1 MKKLKTV
8 VLPVARMAAPLLAVF
23 ALTACEEEKSEPL
36 PDLPPIEIPKDVPGL
51 YSGSLPCDDCTS
63 RMVRMTLGEDSS
75 VEAIQLVLR
84 DTMETDSLKGTY
96 AVTDSTIKVSLEGGK
111 GHWNFK
117 RTKFGNL
124 QYMTAAGTVYEDKDG
139 MKSELIRIFKVKPK
153 TIAKDTAKDAAKD
166 TANVATKDSV
176 VADTVKK
183 EEQPK
188 E

>member
-1 MKKLKTV
+1 MMMLKSMVSPIARV
-8 VLPVARMAAPLLAVF
+8 VLPLFAVLVMAS
-23 ALTACEEEKSEPL
+23 CEEDEKSDPL
-36 PDLPPIEIPKDVPGL
+36 PNLPSIEIPKEVPGL

-75 VEAIQLVLR
+75 VEAIQLILR

-96 AVTDSTIKVSLEGGK
+96 SASDSTILVTLEGGK

-117 RTKFGNL
+117 RAKFGNL

-139 MKSELIRIFKVKPK
+139 MTAELIRIFKVKPK
-153 TIAKDTAKDAAKD
+153 TLAKDSAKDTA
-166 TANVATKDSV
+166 AT
-176 VADTVKK
+176 DTVKK

>member
-1 MKKLKTV
+1 M
-8 VLPVARMAAPLLAVF
+8 
-23 ALTACEEEKSEPL
+23 ACEEEKSEPL

-75 VEAIQLVLR
+75 VEAIQLVLK

-96 AVTDSTIKVSLEGGK
+96 SITDSTIKVTLAGDK

-117 RTKFGNL
+117 RAKFGNL

-139 MKSELIRIFKVKPK
+139 MKSELIRIFKVAPK
-153 TIAKDTAKDAAKD
+153 AVAKKTDSAA
-166 TANVATKDSV
+166 VDS
-176 VADTVKK
+176 AKK

>member
-1 MKKLKTV
+1 MKKLKSV

-96 AVTDSTIKVSLEGGK
+96 AVTDSTIKVSLEGDK

-117 RTKFGNL
+117 RAKFGNL

-153 TIAKDTAKDAAKD
+153 TIAKDTARVAVKD

>member
-1 MKKLKTV
+1 MKKLKSV

-96 AVTDSTIKVSLEGGK
+96 AVTDSTIKVSLEGDK

-117 RTKFGNL
+117 RAKFGNL

-166 TANVATKDSV
+166 TANVTANDSV
-176 VADTVKK
+176 AADTVKK

>member
-1 MKKLKTV
+1 MLKSMV
-8 VLPVARMAAPLLAVF
+8 FPVARVALPILAV
-23 ALTACEEEKSEPL
+23 LLMTACEEDEKSDPL
-36 PDLPPIEIPKDVPGL
+36 PNLPPIEIPKEVPGL

-63 RMVRMTLGEDSS
+63 RMVRMTLGEDST
-75 VEAIQLVLR
+75 VEAIQLILR

-96 AVTDSTIKVSLEGGK
+96 SVTDSTIKVTLAGDK

-117 RTKFGNL
+117 RVKFGNL

-139 MKSELIRIFKVKPK
+139 MKAEMIRIFKVAPK
-153 TIAKDTAKDAAKD
+153 SVAKDSAKD
-166 TANVATKDSV
+166 VATDSTADST

-183 EEQPK
+183 EEQSK

>member
-1 MKKLKTV
+1 M
-8 VLPVARMAAPLLAVF
+8 
-23 ALTACEEEKSEPL
+23 

-63 RMVRMTLGEDSS
+63 RMVRMTLGEDNS
-75 VEAIQLVLR
+75 VEAIQLILK
-84 DTMETDSLKGTY
+84 DSMTTDSLKGTY
-96 AVTDSTIKVSLEGGK
+96 SVTDSTIKITLAGDK

-117 RTKFGNL
+117 RAKFGNL

-139 MKSELIRIFKVKPK
+139 MTAELIRIFKVKPK
-153 TIAKDTAKDAAKD
+153 TLAKDSAKDTA
-166 TANVATKDSV
+166 AT
-176 VADTVKK
+176 DTVKK

>member
-1 MKKLKTV
+1 M
-8 VLPVARMAAPLLAVF
+8 VLPVARMAMPLLAVF
-23 ALTACEEEKSEPL
+23 ALMACEEEKSAPL

-51 YSGSLPCDDCTS
+51 YSGRLPCDDCTS

-75 VEAIQLVLR
+75 VEAIQLVLK

-96 AVTDSTIKVSLEGGK
+96 SITDSTVKVTLAGDK

-117 RTKFGNL
+117 RAKFGNL
-124 QYMTAAGTVYEDKDG
+124 QYMTTAGTVYEDEDG
-139 MKSELIRIFKVKPK
+139 MKAELIRIFKVAPK
-153 TIAKDTAKDAAKD
+153 TLTKKTDSAA
-166 TANVATKDSV
+166 ADS
-176 VADTVKK
+176 VKK

>member
-1 MKKLKTV
+1 MMKSNTV
-8 VLPVARMAAPLLAVF
+8 FSFVAKCSLSFFAAFSLI
-23 ALTACEEEKSEPL
+23 ACEEEQKSEPL

-96 AVTDSTIKVSLEGGK
+96 TVTDSTIKVALAGDK

-117 RTKFGNL
+117 RAKFGNL
-124 QYMTAAGTVYEDKDG
+124 QYMTTAGTVYEDKDG
-139 MKSELIRIFKVKPK
+139 MKAEMIRIFKAKPK
-153 TIAKDTAKDAAKD
+153 TLLKDSAAVDTAK
-166 TANVATKDSV
+166 
-176 VADTVKK
+176 K
-183 EEQPK
+183 EETPK

>member
-1 MKKLKTV
+1 MKRFKSV
-8 VLPVARMAAPLLAVF
+8 VFPVARMAMPLLAVF
-23 ALTACEEEKSEPL
+23 ALMACEEEKSEPM

-63 RMVRMTLGEDSS
+63 RMVRMTLGEDNS
-75 VEAIQLVLR
+75 VEAIQLILK
-84 DTMETDSLKGTY
+84 DSMTTDSLKGTY
-96 AVTDSTIKVSLEGGK
+96 SVTDSTIKITLAGDK

-117 RTKFGNL
+117 RAKFGNL

-139 MKSELIRIFKVKPK
+139 MTAELIRIFKVKPK
-153 TIAKDTAKDAAKD
+153 TLAKDSAKDTA
-166 TANVATKDSV
+166 AT
-176 VADTVKK
+176 DTVKK

>member
-1 MKKLKTV
+1 
-8 VLPVARMAAPLLAVF
+8 
-23 ALTACEEEKSEPL
+23 
-36 PDLPPIEIPKDVPGL
+36 
-51 YSGSLPCDDCTS
+51 
-63 RMVRMTLGEDSS
+63 MVRMTLGEDTT

-96 AVTDSTIKVSLEGGK
+96 TVSDSTIKVTLAGDK

-117 RTKFGNL
+117 RAKFGNL

-139 MKSELIRIFKVKPK
+139 MKAEMIRIFKVKPRP
-153 TIAKDTAKDAAKD
+153 AAKD
-166 TANVATKDSV
+166 SAKEVTTDSTA
-176 VADTVKK
+176 ADTVKK

>member
-63 RMVRMTLGEDSS
+63 RMVRMALGEDSS

-96 AVTDSTIKVSLEGGK
+96 AVTDSTIKVSLEGDK

-117 RTKFGNL
+117 RAKFGNL

>member
-1 MKKLKTV
+1 MKKLKSV

-96 AVTDSTIKVSLEGGK
+96 AVTDSTIKVSLEGDK

-117 RTKFGNL
+117 RAKFGNL

-166 TANVATKDSV
+166 TANVAAKDSV

>member
-1 MKKLKTV
+1 MKKLKSV

-96 AVTDSTIKVSLEGGK
+96 AVTDSTIKVSLEGDK

-117 RTKFGNL
+117 RAKFGNL

-139 MKSELIRIFKVKPK
+139 MTAELIRIFKVKPK
-153 TIAKDTAKDAAKD
+153 TIAKDTAKDSA
-166 TANVATKDSV
+166 

-183 EEQPK
+183 GK
-188 E
+188 

>member
-1 MKKLKTV
+1 MTILKSM
-8 VLPVARMAAPLLAVF
+8 VLPVARMAMPLLAVF
-23 ALTACEEEKSEPL
+23 ALMACEEEKSAPL

-51 YSGSLPCDDCTS
+51 YSGRLPCDDCTS

-75 VEAIQLVLR
+75 VEAIQLVLK

-96 AVTDSTIKVSLEGGK
+96 SITDSTIKVTLAGDK

-117 RTKFGNL
+117 RVKFGNL
-124 QYMTAAGTVYEDKDG
+124 QYMTAAGTVYEDEDG
-139 MKSELIRIFKVKPK
+139 MKAELIRIFKVAPK
-153 TIAKDTAKDAAKD
+153 TL
-166 TANVATKDSV
+166 TKKTDSV
-176 VADTVKK
+176 AADSVKR

>member
-1 MKKLKTV
+1 MKKLKSV

-96 AVTDSTIKVSLEGGK
+96 AVTMETDSLKGTYAVTDSTIKVSLEGDK

-117 RTKFGNL
+117 RAKFGNL

-153 TIAKDTAKDAAKD
+153 TLAKDTAKDAAKD
-166 TANVATKDSV
+166 TANVSQCDR
-176 VADTVKK
+176 
-183 EEQPK
+183 Q
-188 E
+188 

>member
-1 MKKLKTV
+1 MKMLKSMVSPVARV
-8 VLPVARMAAPLLAVF
+8 VLPILAVL
-23 ALTACEEEKSEPL
+23 AMTACEEDEKSDPL
-36 PDLPPIEIPKDVPGL
+36 PNLPPIEIPKEVPGL

-63 RMVRMTLGEDSS
+63 RMVRMTLGEDST

-96 AVTDSTIKVSLEGGK
+96 TVSDSTIKVTLAGDK

-117 RTKFGNL
+117 RAKFGNL

-139 MKSELIRIFKVKPK
+139 MKAEMIRIFKVAPK
-153 TIAKDTAKDAAKD
+153 AAAKD
-166 TANVATKDSV
+166 SANEKDSTA
-176 VADTVKK
+176 ADTVKK

>member
-1 MKKLKTV
+1 M
-8 VLPVARMAAPLLAVF
+8 VLPVARMAMPLLAVF
-23 ALTACEEEKSEPL
+23 ALMACEEEKSEPM

-63 RMVRMTLGEDSS
+63 RMVRMTLGEDNT
-75 VEAIQLVLR
+75 VEAIQLILK
-84 DTMETDSLKGTY
+84 DSMTTDSLKGTY
-96 AVTDSTIKVSLEGGK
+96 SVTDSTIKVTLAGDK

-117 RTKFGNL
+117 RAKFGNL

-139 MKSELIRIFKVKPK
+139 MTAELIRIFKVKPK
-153 TIAKDTAKDAAKD
+153 TFAKDSAKDTA
-166 TANVATKDSV
+166 AT
-176 VADTVKK
+176 DTVKK

>member
-8 VLPVARMAAPLLAVF
+8 VLPVARMAMPLLAVF
-23 ALTACEEEKSEPL
+23 ALMACEEEKSEPL

-75 VEAIQLVLR
+75 VEAIQLVLK

-153 TIAKDTAKDAAKD
+153 TLAKDTAKDAAKD
-166 TANVATKDSV
+166 TANVTANDSV
-176 VADTVKK
+176 AADTVKK

>member
-1 MKKLKTV
+1 MTILKNM
-8 VLPVARMAAPLLAVF
+8 VLPVARMAMPLLAVF
-23 ALTACEEEKSEPL
+23 ALMACEEEKSAPL

-51 YSGSLPCDDCTS
+51 YSGRLPCDDCTS

-75 VEAIQLVLR
+75 VEAIQLVLK

-96 AVTDSTIKVSLEGGK
+96 SITDSTIKVTLAGDK

-117 RTKFGNL
+117 RAKFGNL
-124 QYMTAAGTVYEDKDG
+124 QYMTAAGTVYEDEDG
-139 MKSELIRIFKVKPK
+139 MKAEVIRIFKVAPK
-153 TIAKDTAKDAAKD
+153 TLTKKTDSAA
-166 TANVATKDSV
+166 ADS
-176 VADTVKK
+176 VKK

>member
-1 MKKLKTV
+1 MKMLKSV
-8 VLPVARMAAPLLAVF
+8 VIPFASAVLPFLAVF
-23 ALTACEEEKSEPL
+23 VLASCEEDEKSDPL
-36 PDLPPIEIPKDVPGL
+36 PNLPPIEIPKDVPGL

-63 RMVRMTLGEDSS
+63 RMVRMTLGEGST

-96 AVTDSTIKVSLEGGK
+96 TFTDSTIKVTLEGDK

-117 RTKFGNL
+117 RVKFGNL

-139 MKSELIRIFKVKPK
+139 MKAEMIRIFKVKPK
-153 TIAKDTAKDAAKD
+153 PVAKDSAKDSAKV
-166 TANVATKDSV
+166 VATDST

>member
-1 MKKLKTV
+1 MV
-8 VLPVARMAAPLLAVF
+8 FPVARMAMPLLAVF
-23 ALTACEEEKSEPL
+23 ALMACEEEKSEPM

-63 RMVRMTLGEDSS
+63 RMVRMTLGEDNS
-75 VEAIQLVLR
+75 VEAIQLILK
-84 DTMETDSLKGTY
+84 DSMTTDSLKGTY
-96 AVTDSTIKVSLEGGK
+96 SVTDSTIKITLAGDK

-117 RTKFGNL
+117 RAKFGNL

-139 MKSELIRIFKVKPK
+139 MTAELIRIFKVKPK
-153 TIAKDTAKDAAKD
+153 TLAKDSAKDTA
-166 TANVATKDSV
+166 AT
-176 VADTVKK
+176 DTVKK